1 MAYVTVDVEVE
12 LDDFDD
18 QDLIDELEGRDWFVG
33 PEKGWVPLVEEE
45 LTHDEITAILDK
57 FQMSLPGTTGYE
69 IYEKLR
75 KR

>member
-1 MAYVTVDVEVE
+1 MPWVNLDVDVE

-18 QDLIDELEGRDWFVG
+18 DDLIEELEGRNWFVG
-33 PEKGWVPLVEEE
+33 PEKGWEPPVDLE
-45 LTHDEITAILDK
+45 HDEITAILER
-57 FQMSLPGTTGYE
+57 FQMSLPGSVGYN